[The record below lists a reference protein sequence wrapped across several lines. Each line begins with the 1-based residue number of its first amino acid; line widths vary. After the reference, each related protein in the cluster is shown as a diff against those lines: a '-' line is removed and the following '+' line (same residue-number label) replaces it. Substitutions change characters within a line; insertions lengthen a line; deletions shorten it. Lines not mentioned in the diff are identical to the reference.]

1 MRACSLLWSVASLRD
16 QVGLATTPLCKIKEA
31 PLYWP
36 EWEKDIE
43 GQRGRGF
50 DEWILLK
57 LLLFLI
63 KDVHLCHFNWKRWP
77 LPSVKLPEFSC
88 HSPLQSWELKIR
100 CWLSENEHGNLKKHS
115 SKKSKILLKAL
126 VVWFPCEF
134 SGLVILFSFL
144 FFPRG

>member
-31 PLYWP
+31 PLYRP

-57 LLLFLI
+57 LVKFLI
-63 KDVHLCHFNWKRWP
+63 TDVHL
-77 LPSVKLPEFSC
+77 LS
-88 HSPLQSWELKIR
+88 LQ
-100 CWLSENEHGNLKKHS
+100 LKKV
-115 SKKSKILLKAL
+115 AA
-126 VVWFPCEF
+126 PQCEA
-134 SGLVILFSFL
+134 S
-144 FFPRG
+144 